1 MKIDDKIYN
10 YEKTNEELDVDYTTA
25 KRVAAAFSSIPIST
39 HKDIYLDS
47 FKKTTI
53 ADYYIKDLSN
63 CTISFGHYDNPS
75 YSYGDYKRDIR
86 QLYTT
91 WTPLI
96 DKADNPNDEENE
108 YANYEI
114 S

>member
-1 MKIDDKIYN
+1 MNGLKKMKIDDKIYN

-25 KRVAAAFSSIPIST
+25 KRVAAA
-39 HKDIYLDS
+39 L
-47 FKKTTI
+47 
-53 ADYYIKDLSN
+53 
-63 CTISFGHYDNPS
+63 
-75 YSYGDYKRDIR
+75 R

>member
-47 FKKTTI
+47 FKRTTI

-75 YSYGDYKRDIR
+75 
-86 QLYTT
+86 